1 MGILSSMYT
10 GISGIQGLGEA
21 LSIYGDNIANAN
33 TNGFKVSRPEF
44 QDLVAT
50 SLKTPFGGNQ
60 VGRGTK
66 LAAVSPV
73 YAQGTLVSTDN
84 STDLA
89 ITGEGF
95 FVMSGLE
102 GQAYTRAGNFRF
114 NREGKLVNSDG
125 YRVQGFTCDEDGKP
139 TAKMGDISVDR
150 TVIDA
155 KGTKKASLFM
165 NLDLRADANVK
176 KFDASAP
183 EQTSQFTTGVTV
195 YDSAGAAHTVRL
207 FFNKTGEG
215 EWTYHAMVKGEELQ
229 GGKAGQLVEQAN
241 GKLIFGTDGK
251 LKQHKVT
258 DNTFDFNKGAKKD
271 QKIEFDFGTPTDQGG
286 MGLQVTQYGTS
297 SETYKT
303 LQDGYSAGTLAGLAF
318 NDDGM
323 LSGIFSNG
331 QSVNIA
337 QVLLAK
343 FEAPEGLFRMGQNL
357 FKESRTSGQATIG
370 APAMGGRGKVSSKTL
385 EQSTTDIATE
395 FINLMNA
402 QHNFQA
408 NSRVIRVADD
418 LMTEVLNLKRS

>member
-1 MGILSSMYT
+1 MYT

-44 QDLVAT
+44 QDLVAQ

-60 VGRGTK
+60 IGRGTK

-73 YAQGTLVSTDN
+73 YTQGTLVSTDN
-84 STDLA
+84 ATDLA

-95 FVMSGLE
+95 FVMNGLE
-102 GQAYTRAGNFRF
+102 GQAFSRAGNFKF
-114 NREGKLVNSDG
+114 NREGKLVNSDN
-125 YRVQGFTCDEDGKP
+125 YRVQGFLCDEDGKA
-139 TAKMGDISVDR
+139 TSKMGDISVDR

-155 KGTKKASLFM
+155 KGTKKASMYM
-165 NLDLRADANVK
+165 NLDLRADANK
-176 KFDASAP
+176 KRFNSVNP
-183 EQTSQFTTGVTV
+183 EQSAQFATGVTV

-215 EWTYHAMVKGEELQ
+215 EWTYHAMAKGEELQ
-229 GGKAGQLVEQAN
+229 GGKAGQLVEQAS
-241 GKLIFGTDGK
+241 GKLVFGTDGR
-251 LKQHKVT
+251 LKAHKVA
-258 DNTFDFNKGAKKD
+258 NNSFNFNKGAKAN
-271 QKIEFDFGTPTDQGG
+271 QKIDFDFGPTTDEGG
-286 MGLQVTQYGTS
+286 TGLQVTQYGT
-297 SETYKT
+297 ECEAYKT
-303 LQDGYSAGTLAGLAF
+303 MQDGYSAGTLAGLAF

-337 QVLLAK
+337 QVSIAK

-357 FKESRTSGQATIG
+357 FKESRMSGQATVG
-370 APAMGGRGKVSSKTL
+370 APAQGGRGKVSSKTL

>member
-1 MGILSSMYT
+1 MYT

-44 QDLVAT
+44 QDLVAH
-50 SLKTPFGGNQ
+50 SLRTPFGGNQ

-73 YAQGTLVSTDN
+73 YSQGTLISTDN

-95 FVMSGLE
+95 FVVKGLE
-102 GQAYTRAGNFRF
+102 GQAYTRAGNFKFDRD
-114 NREGKLVNSDG
+114 GKLVNSDG
-125 YRVQGFTCDEDGKP
+125 YKVQGFMCDEDGK
-139 TAKMGDISVDR
+139 TTSRMGEISVDR

-155 KGTKKASLFM
+155 KATKKASIYM
-165 NLDLRADANVK
+165 NLDLRADAAKK
-176 KFDASAP
+176 KFDAQAP
-183 EQTSQFTTGVTV
+183 EQTAQFSTGVTV
-195 YDSAGAAHTVRL
+195 YDSAGAPHTVRL

-215 EWTYHAMVKGEELQ
+215 EWTYHAMAKGEELQ
-229 GGKAGQLVEQAN
+229 GGKAGQLAEQAT
-241 GKLIFGTDGK
+241 GRLIFSPDGK
-251 LKQHKVT
+251 LKAHKV
-258 DNTFDFNKGAKKD
+258 DKNAFSFNKGAKKD
-271 QKIEFDFGTPTDQGG
+271 QKIDFDFGQTVDEGG
-286 MGLQVTQYGTS
+286 TGLQVTQYGTD
-297 SETYKT
+297 SEAYKT
-303 LQDGYSAGTLAGLAF
+303 FQDGYSAGTLAGLAF

-337 QVLLAK
+337 QVVVAK

-357 FKESRTSGQATIG
+357 FRESRMSGQPTVG
-370 APAMGGRGKVSSKTL
+370 APAQGGRGKVSSKTL